1 MKKIENK
8 VRIIGFAI
16 VSPLWVVAMVELISN
31 I

>member
-1 MKKIENK
+1 MRKLENK

-16 VSPLWVVAMVELISN
+16 VSPLWIFAMIELISN